1 MYELFLK
8 SLDNAYKQ
16 VILKVS
22 ITEHGKELL
31 YHTASS
37 KLAFLNQKGEIATV
51 GTFITGDDGLVYSNT
66 TYKSYNVF
74 TNYYDESDYQITK
87 WTVSLFGENVSIVYN
102 NGEMDSP
109 EDYFVDMD
117 GIPYIYSYYDDA
129 LIEVNGIVE
138 GDYVF

>member
-1 MYELFLK
+1 M
-8 SLDNAYKQ
+8 
-16 VILKVS
+16 
-22 ITEHGKELL
+22 
-31 YHTASS
+31 
-37 KLAFLNQKGEIATV
+37 

-129 LIEVNGIVE
+129 LIEVNGIVD
-138 GDYVF
+138 GDYVFNYYKAEQFDIVIGLRVNTKEQAVNGV